1 MLSACSLAPISEPPR
16 HPEIAAMRELSIIL
30 VNWNCIAYTEQC
42 LASIHDTVRDS
53 DFEVIVI
60 DNHSADAPCPTLI
73 EKFPWITLLL
83 SEENLGFGR
92 ANNLAVNHST
102 GQHLLFLNPDTVVV
116 GDALKQMLLALRRMP
131 KGGAVGCRLLNPDGT
146 LQSTCV
152 QSFPT
157 IANQLLAMGW
167 LQRRWPASPLWGR
180 QAAYANQPGA
190 VHDVDFVS
198 GAAILVRR
206 DVFLQVGGFNP
217 DYFMYAEET
226 ELCLAIHKAGYKVGH
241 TGDAT
246 IIHFGGQSTKTCHDS
261 FASVTMRD
269 SVYRFFRRNRG
280 SAYAA
285 AYRIGILLS
294 ALCRVLMLG
303 IMFPVITLLRY
314 PSLKLDLKRAFR
326 KWMDIAQWAA
336 GFETCR
342 LASSSGSSVQ
352 TSEG

>member
-1 MLSACSLAPISEPPR
+1 
-16 HPEIAAMRELSIIL
+16 MRELSIIL